1 MRRRGTLSA
10 RPGLAVA
17 AVSAAVL
24 LALWDPTPAAGQER
38 FRRTPPLPDPRP
50 LELKLPAVERSVLPN
65 GLTVAVAVRPD
76 APLVTLQLVIRA
88 GEADSPA
95 GRPGVA
101 AATARLIGKGTK
113 MLSAEYIESSIES
126 IGAELSVTVLMDYTV
141 LTLHVLGDHLDRA
154 YYLLRLIA
162 LEASFTER
170 ELGAVRR
177 NLYWELFGRKRDP
190 EVLAWGQLLRLL
202 FAGHPYATATYSEE
216 VIKFIT
222 TRDVTAFYDRF
233 YRPGNAAVIVSGRV
247 DADMVRQRLEGHFGA
262 WSGAAPDRPAVA
274 PPAGNGGE
282 RICFVEAPD
291 VAEATIFAGNVIMNS
306 FDPEFYPF
314 LVLKQILGGTTRS
327 RLFMNLRESRG
338 YAYYAFSETEFFRS
352 CGVYW
357 ARALV
362 RPESIAPAVQEILRE
377 IGSMAAAPAS
387 PSEIEEAKSFLIG
400 NLPLRF
406 ETTSGFAEW
415 LARYV
420 ALSLDDGQ
428 WDRGPERFQRVDG
441 ERVWETARKYLARR
455 PLVVIVGRP
464 EWLALYLSA
473 FAAVEVYDAS
483 GTLKYTASKGA
494 GS

>member
-1 MRRRGTLSA
+1 MRPKGPSPA
-10 RPGLAVA
+10 CPGLAVA
-17 AVSAAVL
+17 AASAAVL
-24 LALWDPTPAAGQER
+24 LGLWGPAPAAGQER

-50 LELKLPAVERSVLPN
+50 LELKLPAVQKSVLPN

-88 GEADSPA
+88 GEADSPSD
-95 GRPGVA
+95 RPGVA
-101 AATARLIGKGTK
+101 AATARMIGKGTK
-113 MLSAEYIESSIES
+113 MLSADYIEGSIES
-126 IGAELSVTVLMDYTV
+126 IGADLSVTVLMDYTV
-141 LTLHVLGDHLDRA
+141 LTMHVLEDSLDRA
-154 YYLLRLIA
+154 YYLMRLIA
-162 LEASFTER
+162 LEAVFTER
-170 ELGAVRR
+170 ELAAVRR
-177 NLYWELFGRKRDP
+177 VLYWEIFERKRDP

-202 FAGHPYATATYSEE
+202 FAGHPYATGTYSEE

-222 TRDVTAFYDRF
+222 TRDVAAFYDRF
-233 YRPGNAAVIVSGRV
+233 YRPGNAAVLVSGPV
-247 DADMVRQRLEGHFGA
+247 DADTVRQRLEGHFGA
-262 WSGAAPDRPAVA
+262 WSGAAPDRPAIA
-274 PPAGNGGE
+274 RPAENERE

-291 VAEATIFAGNVIMNS
+291 AADATIFAGNVVMDS
-306 FDPEFYPF
+306 YDPEFFPL

-362 RPESIAPAVQEILRE
+362 RPEAIAPAVQGILRE

-400 NLPLRF
+400 NLPMRF
-406 ETTSGFAEW
+406 ETTSGFADW
-415 LARYV
+415 MARYV

-428 WDRGPERFQRVDG
+428 WDKGPEWFQRVDG
-441 ERVWETARKYLARR
+441 ERVRETARKYLTRS

-464 EWLALYLSA
+464 EWLALHLNA
-473 FAAVEVYDAS
+473 FASIEVYDAS

>member
-247 DADMVRQRLEGHFGA
+247 DAD
-262 WSGAAPDRPAVA
+262 PASLADEV
-274 PPAGNGGE
+274 GKRYKE
-282 RICFVEAPD
+282 LVEM
-291 VAEATIFAGNVIMNS
+291 VAESDEKLMEKYFDKGELSPEEFRAG
-306 FDPEFYPF
+306 
-314 LVLKQILGGTTRS
+314 LKKSILHHQV
-327 RLFMNLRESRG
+327 FP
-338 YAYYAFSETEFFRS
+338 
-352 CGVYW
+352 V
-357 ARALV
+357 
-362 RPESIAPAVQEILRE
+362 
-377 IGSMAAAPAS
+377 
-387 PSEIEEAKSFLIG
+387 
-400 NLPLRF
+400 
-406 ETTSGFAEW
+406 
-415 LARYV
+415 
-420 ALSLDDGQ
+420 
-428 WDRGPERFQRVDG
+428 
-441 ERVWETARKYLARR
+441 
-455 PLVVIVGRP
+455 
-464 EWLALYLSA
+464 
-473 FAAVEVYDAS
+473 FAAS
-483 GTLKYTASKGA
+483 GLANIGAQTLLDGFFS
-494 GS
+494 